1 MLSFAAAALGLQN
14 GLAPTGTQ
22 LRASKVQMSRFTGQI
37 WDLDAKQAI
46 LEEWDPEAPRGYDN
60 FNPFERD
67 DQGNACDTNGKFP
80 GETAYMDPQRPDMN
94 YMKMLAEKKIIEE
107 ILEQPKTQIRGKA
120 GNWKSGWDEGLGM
133 VPDGSP
139 TEPPECVE
147 SD

>member
-1 MLSFAAAALGLQN
+1 MRQPSLGGRERTHAPHPILHRR
-14 GLAPTGTQ
+14 GHRARARRRTLA
-22 LRASKVQMSRFTGQI
+22 
-37 WDLDAKQAI
+37 AKQAI

-107 ILEQPKTQIRGKA
+107 ILEQPKTQARTRHPVRPRRMCQSALPRAARCSHHPAAI
-120 GNWKSGWDEGLGM
+120 
-133 VPDGSP
+133 
-139 TEPPECVE
+139 
-147 SD
+147 

>member
-1 MLSFAAAALGLQN
+1 MRQLSLRGRA
-14 GLAPTGTQ
+14 
-22 LRASKVQMSRFTGQI
+22 RASTPQPGLHQRHDPARARRRT
-37 WDLDAKQAI
+37 LAAKQAI

-107 ILEQPKTQIRGKA
+107 ILEQPKTQARTRHPVRPRRMCQSALPRAARCSHHPAAI
-120 GNWKSGWDEGLGM
+120 
-133 VPDGSP
+133 
-139 TEPPECVE
+139 
-147 SD
+147 